1 MSEDKALALAREVLA
16 AYKQKKKSNVLP
28 TLICAAA
35 WVVSLMIVGKSA
47 LLLAIPAT
55 LIALVREADK

>member
-16 AYKQKKKSNVLP
+16 AYKQKKPNVLP

>member
-16 AYKQKKKSNVLP
+16 AYKQKKSNALP

>member
-16 AYKQKKKSNVLP
+16 AYKQKTSNVLP

-35 WVVSLMIVGKSA
+35 LVVSLMIVGKSA

-55 LIALVREADK
+55 LIVLVREADK

>member
-16 AYKQKKKSNVLP
+16 AYKQKKSNVLP

-35 WVVSLMIVGKSA
+35 WVASLMIVGKSA
-47 LLLAIPAT
+47 LLS
-55 LIALVREADK
+55 LIHI